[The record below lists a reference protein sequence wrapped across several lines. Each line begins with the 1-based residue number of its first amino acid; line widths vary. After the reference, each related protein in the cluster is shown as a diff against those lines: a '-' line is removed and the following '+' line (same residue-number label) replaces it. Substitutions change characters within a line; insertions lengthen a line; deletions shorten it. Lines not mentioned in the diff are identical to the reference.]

1 VAELLDGGPG
11 CIHDP
16 YQFSHLD
23 NQISEES
30 DVADVFNVFMDK
42 HPPVGELVERAERVL
57 WAESALHPVVKEEM
71 RIAAA
76 EAVGCNYCARFRTS
90 SGDGL
95 VIDGEITAADRER
108 AECAKDLVTKL
119 VRREET
125 DELVEAA
132 AELFDDA
139 EFTDLVFSAG
149 WYIGT
154 QHIGRLL
161 HWDESCPLVPIRE
174 MVESGQ
180 AA

>member
-1 VAELLDGGPG
+1 M
-11 CIHDP
+11 
-16 YQFSHLD
+16 
-23 NQISEES
+23 
-30 DVADVFNVFMDK
+30 ADVFNVFMDK
-42 HPPVGELVERAERVL
+42 HPPVGDLVEQAEKVL
-57 WAESALHPVVKEEM
+57 WEESALHPVVKEEM

-76 EAVGCNYCARFRTS
+76 VAIGCNYCARFRTS

-95 VIDGEITAADRER
+95 VIDGEMSAEDRARAD
-108 AECAKDLVTKL
+108 CAKQLVTKL

-125 DELVEAA
+125 DALVEAA

-161 HWDESCPLVPIRE
+161 HWDESCPITPIRQ